1 MADVSSVTELFAK
14 TSVDQLIEVS
24 FSGKGLKL
32 NTKEEAEEVVA
43 AVKACEGIQSLKL
56 SGNTIGIEAAAAI
69 GEALKTKPEFERA
82 RWSDMFTGRLRSE
95 IPPALR
101 SLGAG
106 IMTAGA
112 HLVEID
118 LSDNAFGPDGVKA
131 VRELLESPSCYTLRE
146 MRFNNNGLGIGGKL
160 MAEALITCHQKSS
173 KEGKPL
179 ALKVFIAG
187 RNRLENP
194 GAIALAEAF
203 KTIATLEEIAIP
215 QNGINHEG
223 IAALARAVQHNHNLK
238 ILNLNDNT
246 FTAKGAVHMAK
257 AIKNLSKLEVVNFGD
272 CLVRSEGAEAIAES
286 LREGVPSLKELNL
299 SFGEIKREAAVS
311 VAESMDT
318 KPHIKILDLNGNS
331 IGEEGIELIQG
342 IMDANNHADAL
353 GTMSDD
359 EGSEDE
365 EDDDDD
371 EYEDV
376 DDDDEVVDDEGG
388 QEVRDS
394 HLTVKGTAISPRRE
408 EKKYMVP
415 ITAGDFL
422 TFPSAGKLLAIG
434 SQRAEKLLE
443 ELGDEVYEE
452 SVAMKAFVKI
462 ASVMDSENN
471 DVKNA
476 VYQCADA
483 LMKKLFS
490 SDECQAESVVNSFL
504 VYLGLIKGEDKCKP
518 VGNPTGLLLTLE
530 HVVRQ
535 QYYPRRTAQILI
547 LFLSRP
553 NTKIDFCLTAKHQLM
568 QALYQL

>member
-1 MADVSSVTELFAK
+1 MADVSGVTELLAK

-32 NTKEEAEEVVA
+32 NSAEDAREVVA
-43 AVKACEGIQSLKL
+43 AVEACEGIQSLKL
-56 SGNTIGIEAAAAI
+56 NGNTIGVEAAQ
-69 GEALKTKPEFERA
+69 ALAKALESKPQFQRA

-95 IPPALR
+95 IPPALM

-131 VRELLESPSCYTLRE
+131 VRELLESSSCYTLRE

-160 MAEALITCHQKSS
+160 MAEALITCHEKSS
-173 KEGKPL
+173 KAGKPL

-194 GAIALAEAF
+194 GATALAKAF
-203 KTIATLEEIAIP
+203 KIIGTLEEIALP
-215 QNGINHEG
+215 QNGINYEG
-223 IAALARAVQHNHNLK
+223 ITALAEAVEYSHNLK

-246 FTAKGAVHMAK
+246 FTARGAKPMAK
-257 AIKNLSKLEVVNFGD
+257 AIKNLSKLEVINFGD
-272 CLVRSEGAEAIAES
+272 CLVRSEGADAIANS

-299 SFGEIKREAAVS
+299 AFGEIKKEAAVR

-318 KPHIKILDLNGNS
+318 KPHLTLLDLNGNN

-353 GTMSDD
+353 GTLSDD
-359 EGSEDE
+359 EVSEDE

-376 DDDDEVVDDEGG
+376 EDDEDVEEEKGG
-388 QEVRDS
+388 QESKDP
-394 HLTVKGTAISPRRE
+394 HLQVKGTAISPRRE
-408 EKKYMVP
+408 ETKYMIPV
-415 ITAGDFL
+415 TAADFL
-422 TFPSAGKLLAIG
+422 AFPTANKLQALG
-434 SQRAEKLLE
+434 NQRAEKILQ

-452 SVAMKAFVKI
+452 SAGIKAFVKI
-462 ASVMDSENN
+462 SSVMESENN

-476 VYQCADA
+476 VYQCTDA
-483 LMKKLFS
+483 ILKKLFS
-490 SDECQAESVVNSFL
+490 SEKCTPESVVNALL
-504 VYLGLIKGEDKCKP
+504 VHLGLIKGEDKLRP
-518 VGNPTGLLLTLE
+518 VGDPSGMLLTLG
-530 HVVRQ
+530 HAVKQ
-535 QYYPRRTAQILI
+535 QYYPKSTAPIFMT
-547 LFLSRP
+547 FLSRP
-553 NTKIDFCLTAKHQLM
+553 NSKIDDCLSAKHGLM
-568 QALYQL
+568 QAIYQL